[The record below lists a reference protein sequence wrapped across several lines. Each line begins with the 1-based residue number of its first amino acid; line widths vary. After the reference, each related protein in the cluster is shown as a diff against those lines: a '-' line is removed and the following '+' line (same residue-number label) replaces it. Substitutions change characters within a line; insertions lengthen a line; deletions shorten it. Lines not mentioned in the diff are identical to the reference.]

1 MKNIFM
7 KSNQIFAIAGISLI
21 LACTANKKEEQ
32 KAVASSMKPDSAIL
46 NVVRLTAEQLKTAN
60 LSIGQVQNKEMHQVL
75 KVNGLID
82 VPPSNIVS
90 ISIPLGGY
98 LKKTNL
104 IPGMFVKKGA
114 LLAVIEDPIYIQ
126 LQQDYLTAKSRL
138 AYLDADFVRQRDLNV
153 TKSTSDKIYQLA
165 KSDFESQK
173 YLVKSLQ
180 EKLKLTGIDPTQL
193 NETTISRSINFN
205 APISGYVTK
214 VNVNIGKYV
223 TPTDVLFEIVDPS
236 DLHVRLIV
244 YENDV
249 SNLKIGNE
257 VVFTTNN
264 DISKKYVAHVAVITP
279 NINEERTTDVHCHL
293 VNENVRLYPGTY
305 VNAEIALNNA
315 KVDALPEESI
325 VKWENKPFVFV
336 KQPDQTYKLVAVEL
350 GVSTNGFIEIK
361 TNLKGQ
367 DIVLNNAYTLLM
379 KLKNSVEE

>member
-1 MKNIFM
+1 M
-7 KSNQIFAIAGISLI
+7 KSNQIFAIAGISLM

-32 KAVASSMKPDSAIL
+32 KSVTSQAKQDSAIQ
-46 NVVRLTAEQLKTAN
+46 NIVTLTGEQLKSAN
-60 LSIGQVQNKEMHQVL
+60 LSIGQVQNKDMHQIL

-126 LQQDYLTAKSRL
+126 LQQDYLTAKSRF
-138 AYLDADFVRQRDLNV
+138 AYLEADYIRQRDLNA

-180 EKLKLTGIDPTQL
+180 EKLKLIGIDPSQL
-193 NETTISRSINFN
+193 NETTISRAINFN
-205 APISGYVTK
+205 SPINGYVTK

-236 DLHVRLIV
+236 DLHLRLIV

-249 SNLKIGNE
+249 LNLKIGNE
-257 VVFTTNN
+257 VTFTTNN
-264 DISKKYVAHVAVITP
+264 DLSKKHKAQVAVITP
-279 NINEERTTDVHCHL
+279 NINEERATDVHCHL

-305 VNAEIALNNA
+305 VSAEISLNNA

-325 VKWENKPFVFV
+325 VKWENKPFIFV
-336 KQPDQTYKLVAVEL
+336 KQPDQSYKLVAVAL
-350 GVSTNGFIEIK
+350 GVTTNGFIEVK
-361 TNLKGQ
+361 TNLQGQ
-367 DIVLNNAYTLLM
+367 DIVLKNAYTLLM
-379 KLKNSVEE
+379 KLKNSSEE

>member
-1 MKNIFM
+1 M
-7 KSNQIFAIAGISLI
+7 KSNQIFAIAGISLM

-32 KAVASSMKPDSAIL
+32 KVVASLLKKDSAIL
-46 NVVRLTAEQLKTAN
+46 NVIRLTAEQLKTAN
-60 LSIGQVQNKEMHQVL
+60 LTIGQVQNRDMHQVL

-90 ISIPLGGY
+90 VSIPLGGY

-138 AYLDADFVRQRDLNV
+138 AYLDADFIRQRDLNM

-180 EKLKLTGIDPTQL
+180 EKLKLIGIDPVQL

-205 APISGYVTK
+205 SPINGYVTK

-264 DISKKYVAHVAVITP
+264 DLSKKYIAHVAVITP

-305 VNAEIALNNA
+305 VNAEISLNNA

-367 DIVLNNAYTLLM
+367 DIVLKNAYTLLM
-379 KLKNSVEE
+379 KLKNSSEE

>member
-1 MKNIFM
+1 MKKIFM
-7 KSNQIFAIAGISLI
+7 KSNQIFAIAGISLM

-32 KAVASSMKPDSAIL
+32 NVVASSLKKDSAIL
-46 NVVRLTAEQLKTAN
+46 NVIRLTAEQLKTAN
-60 LSIGQVQNKEMHQVL
+60 LTIGQVQNRDMHQVL

-90 ISIPLGGY
+90 VSIPLGGY

-138 AYLDADFVRQRDLNV
+138 AYLDADFIRQRDLNM

-180 EKLKLTGIDPTQL
+180 EKLKLIGIDPVQL

-205 APISGYVTK
+205 SPINGYVTK

-264 DISKKYVAHVAVITP
+264 DLSKKYIAHVAVITP

-305 VNAEIALNNA
+305 VNAEISLNNA

-325 VKWENKPFVFV
+325 VKWENKPYVFV

-367 DIVLNNAYTLLM
+367 DIVLKNAYTLLM
-379 KLKNSVEE
+379 KLKNSSEE

>member
-1 MKNIFM
+1 M
-7 KSNQIFAIAGISLI
+7 KSNQIFAIAGISLM
-21 LACTANKKEEQ
+21 LACTANKKEEKKSVTSQ
-32 KAVASSMKPDSAIL
+32 AKQDSAIQ
-46 NVVRLTAEQLKTAN
+46 NIVTLTGEQLKSAN
-60 LSIGQVQNKEMHQVL
+60 LSIGQVQNKDMHQIL

-126 LQQDYLTAKSRL
+126 LQQDYLTAKSRF
-138 AYLDADFVRQRDLNV
+138 AYLEADYIRQRDLNA

-180 EKLKLTGIDPTQL
+180 EKLKLIGIDPSQL
-193 NETTISRSINFN
+193 NETTISRAINFN
-205 APISGYVTK
+205 SPINGYVTK

-236 DLHVRLIV
+236 DLHLRLIV

-249 SNLKIGNE
+249 LNLKIGNE
-257 VVFTTNN
+257 VTFTTNN
-264 DISKKYVAHVAVITP
+264 DLSKKHTAHVAVITP

-305 VNAEIALNNA
+305 VNAEISLNNA

-367 DIVLNNAYTLLM
+367 DIVLKNAYTLLM
-379 KLKNSVEE
+379 KLKNSSEE

>member
-1 MKNIFM
+1 M
-7 KSNQIFAIAGISLI
+7 KSNQIFAIAGISLL

-32 KAVASSMKPDSAIL
+32 KSATSQAKTDSAIL
-46 NVVRLTAEQLKTAN
+46 NIVTLTGQQLKSAN
-60 LSIGQVQNKEMHQVL
+60 LSIGQVQNMDMHKVL

-126 LQQDYLTAKSRL
+126 LQQDYLTAKSRF
-138 AYLDADFVRQRDLNV
+138 AYLEADYIRQRDLNA

-180 EKLKLTGIDPTQL
+180 EKLKLIGIDPTQL
-193 NETTISRSINFN
+193 NETTISRAINFN
-205 APISGYVTK
+205 SPINGYVTK

-236 DLHVRLIV
+236 DLHVRLIIF
-244 YENDV
+244 ENDV
-249 SNLKIGNE
+249 LNLKIGNE
-257 VVFTTNN
+257 VIFTTNN
-264 DISKKYVAHVAVITP
+264 DLSKKYTAHVAVITP

-293 VNENVRLYPGTY
+293 VNENARLYPGTY
-305 VNAEIALNNA
+305 VNAEISLNKV

-325 VKWENKPFVFV
+325 VKWENKPYVFV
-336 KQPDQTYKLVAVEL
+336 KQLDQSYKLYAVVL
-350 GVSTNGFIEIK
+350 GETTNGFVEVK

-367 DIVLNNAYTLLM
+367 DIVLKNAYTLLM
-379 KLKNSVEE
+379 KLKNSSEE